1 MRILI
6 LGGTVFLSREVA
18 RQAVARGHDV
28 TCLAR
33 GESGPPVTGAAFV
46 AADRDAGAAAY
57 ELLDGRWDAVID
69 VARKPQQVR
78 EALLALAG
86 ESSYWSFVSSASV
99 YADHDTPG
107 ADESAAL
114 LAPLTAGTDGN
125 YADPADSEYGEAKV
139 ACEELVRELGPAE
152 TLVARPGLIAGPED
166 DSDRFGYWPAR
177 LAQER
182 SPVLI
187 PAMAEAMTQTIDVR
201 DLAQWLV
208 TGAEEGRTG
217 DYNVMG
223 PSVPFG
229 ELLALSAAA
238 AGFHGSFRSADP
250 QWLHEQGVA
259 YWAGSES
266 LPLWL
271 PEAGYAGFSTR
282 SAAAALEA
290 GLILRPVEHTVRD
303 VLEDEQERGLHRER
317 KAGLSAARETV
328 LLQALDAL

>member
-1 MRILI
+1 M
-6 LGGTVFLSREVA
+6 
-18 RQAVARGHDV
+18 
-28 TCLAR
+28 
-33 GESGPPVTGAAFV
+33 
-46 AADRDAGAAAY
+46 
-57 ELLDGRWDAVID
+57 
-69 VARKPQQVR
+69 
-78 EALLALAG
+78 
-86 ESSYWSFVSSASV
+86 
-99 YADHDTPG
+99 
-107 ADESAAL
+107 
-114 LAPLTAGTDGN
+114 
-125 YADPADSEYGEAKV
+125 
-139 ACEELVRELGPAE
+139 RELGPAE

-201 DLAQWLV
+201 DLAQWLL